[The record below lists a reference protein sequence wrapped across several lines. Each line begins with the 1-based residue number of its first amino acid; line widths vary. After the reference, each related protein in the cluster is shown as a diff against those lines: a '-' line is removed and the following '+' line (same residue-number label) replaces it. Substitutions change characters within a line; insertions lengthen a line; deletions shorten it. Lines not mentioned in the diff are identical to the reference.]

1 MQSTTYVSLSQQS
14 ALSRAMDVLAN
25 DMANLST
32 PAFKIELPIAKE
44 YPVKLGSGQT
54 VSYVEDVG
62 VWRDTRQGDLTY
74 TANPLDT
81 AIQGNGYY
89 SVQTP
94 NGLRYTR
101 NGRFQIGAGSQLVT
115 SQGYPILNNRG
126 APITVPANPGQLV
139 ISADGT
145 IVTAKGTSIG
155 KLGVSKFAEREQLV
169 SQEDGLY
176 VTDAQPTPDTD
187 SQVKQ
192 GMIENSN
199 AEPIVLLTK
208 LMAVQRAYS
217 DAQSMAD
224 GEDTRIRNAIDKL
237 SAAG

>member
-1 MQSTTYVSLSQQS
+1 MQSTSYVSLSQQS

-25 DMANLST
+25 DMANIST
-32 PAFKIELPIAKE
+32 PAFKIEMPIDRE
-44 YPVKLGSGQT
+44 YPVKLSRGQT
-54 VSYVEDVG
+54 VSYVEDMG
-62 VWRDTRQGDLTY
+62 VWRDTRQGDLNY
-74 TANPLDT
+74 TSNPLDT
-81 AIQGNGYY
+81 AIQGNGFY

-94 NGLRYTR
+94 AGTRYTR
-101 NGRFQIGAGSQLVT
+101 NGRFQIGTGNQLVST
-115 SQGYPILNNRG
+115 QGYPILSDRG
-126 APITVPANPGQLV
+126 TPIKVPANSGQMV

-145 IVTAKGTSIG
+145 IVTAQGAPVG
-155 KLGVSKFAEREQLV
+155 KLGISKFAEREKLV
-169 SQEDGLY
+169 SEENGLY

-187 SQVKQ
+187 SQIKQ

-217 DAQSMAD
+217 DAQSMSD

-237 SAAG
+237 SAAS

>member
-14 ALSRAMDVLAN
+14 SLSRAMDVLAN
-25 DMANLST
+25 DMANIST
-32 PAFKIELPIAKE
+32 PAFKIEMPIAKE
-44 YPVKLGSGQT
+44 YPVKLGTGQT

-74 TANPLDT
+74 TANSLDT

-89 SVQTP
+89 SLQTP
-94 NGLRYTR
+94 GGTRYTR

-115 SQGYPILNNRG
+115 AQGYPVLSDRG
-126 APITVPANPGQLV
+126 APITIPVNPGQLV

-155 KLGVSKFAEREQLV
+155 KLSVSKFAEREQLV

-176 VTDAQPTPDTD
+176 VTNAQPTPDTD

-199 AEPIVLLTK
+199 AEPILLLTK
-208 LMAVQRAYS
+208 LMAVQRAYT